1 MIISVVQL
9 LKMTKLEVI
18 YLVYSYSF
26 EMSYFR
32 NNIYRRDNFY
42 YIKVIDLL
50 PSFTLE
56 IQTS

>member
-32 NNIYRRDNFY
+32 NNTYRRDNFY